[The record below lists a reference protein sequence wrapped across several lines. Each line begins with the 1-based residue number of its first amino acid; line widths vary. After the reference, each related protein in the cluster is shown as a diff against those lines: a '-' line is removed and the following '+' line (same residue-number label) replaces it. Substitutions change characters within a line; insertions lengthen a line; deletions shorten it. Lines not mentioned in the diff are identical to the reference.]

1 MDPIC
6 PFCSDVMTCWAK
18 GRYALQLCFG
28 AGAPDERW
36 ECGAVRRAGSWRC
49 SRPTRSLTLRPIPQ
63 YACSGFRG
71 DGQCPNPRV

>member
-36 ECGAVRRAGSWRC
+36 EGFVAVFQTH
-49 SRPTRSLTLRPIPQ
+49 P
-63 YACSGFRG
+63 
-71 DGQCPNPRV
+71 